1 MAIGRIPEPGT
12 GIPESIIAA
21 KGDILTG
28 TANDT
33 PAVLSVGT
41 NGHTLVAD
49 SSTATGLAWAAPA
62 AGSFVGC
69 LVTAPSPNQ
78 STSNTVQTKVNF
90 NTEDYDTDGFHDNS
104 VNNSRI
110 TIPSGKG
117 GYYFVYGFVSFDANT
132 TGRRIVYLTKNNATL
147 IQNNGFSVATNTQ
160 YPALDIGIALNLAAG
175 DYLELEA
182 YQSSGGSLNLNNDST
197 TMKFGVY
204 KIG

>member
-49 SSTATGLAWAAPA
+49 SSTATGLKWAAPA
-62 AGSFVGC
+62 GGLTFVGAC
-69 LVTAPSPNQ
+69 AYATTAQTNIPQ
-78 STSNTVQTKVNF
+78 NTATVLNW
-90 NTEDYDTDGFHDNS
+90 NNEDYDTDGFHNNTT
-104 VNNSRI
+104 NNSRM

-117 GYYFVYGFVSFDANT
+117 GYYAVMAQMGWNDGLSDVQLAMYVYKNGSVWNSYYANF
-132 TGRRIVYLTKNNATL
+132 GAYPVMIVNAIL
-147 IQNNGFSVATNTQ
+147 
-160 YPALDIGIALNLAAG
+160 PASAG
-175 DYLELEA
+175 DYIEIYIKHYNPSNKATDPNQAGAKFAIA
-182 YQSSGGSLNLNNDST
+182 YLGA
-197 TMKFGVY
+197 
-204 KIG
+204 